1 MDDLSQAFAHEGVGF
16 GAGYTRT
23 PIYEYDVLKNR
34 RFFGESAYPLLDP
47 ASGRDVRYYTGMCPE
62 AEGILKRMLVR
73 HVNEKCTEEM
83 IHDMARAIRKVFT
96 HYAK

>member
-1 MDDLSQAFAHEGVGF
+1 MGF

-34 RFFGESAYPLLDP
+34 RFFGESAFPLLDP
-47 ASGRDVRYYTGMCPE
+47 ASGRDVRYYTGMCPN

-73 HVNEKCTEEM
+73 HINEKCTEEM
-83 IHDMARAIRKVFT
+83 VHDMAKAIRKVFT